1 MASGDHL
8 YVRRGL
14 RYSHHGIDCGDGS
27 VIHYIGPRRTRFVA
41 RTSLAEFA
49 ATSKVRVRS
58 YDKRLSAEVAV
69 RNAESRLG
77 LQDYSLVRN
86 NCEHFAA
93 WCCTGRSAS
102 AQVRRWVLGAQGAVA
117 TFVAAQSVGA
127 HLALAGTAGAGFV
140 AMLRP
145 LRRRRRWQR
154 SRAADLRPRRIE
166 ISGLASSCESVEP
179 AQLIA

>member
-14 RYSHHGIDCGDGS
+14 RYSHHGIDCGEGS
-27 VIHYIGPRRTRFVA
+27 VIHYVGPRRTRRLA
-41 RTSLAEFA
+41 RTSLEEFTA
-49 ATSKVRVRS
+49 SSKLRVRS
-58 YDKRLSAEVAV
+58 YDRRLSAEDTV

-77 LQDYSLVRN
+77 FADYSLVRN

-93 WCCTGRSAS
+93 WCATGRAAS
-102 AQVRRWVLGAQGAVA
+102 AQVRRWTLAAQGAVA
-117 TFVAAQSVGA
+117 TFVAAQAMGA
-127 HLALAGTAGAGFV
+127 QLALAGTAGAGFV

-154 SRAADLRPRRIE
+154 SRAAGAVVGE
-166 ISGLASSCESVEP
+166 A
-179 AQLIA
+179 A

>member
-1 MASGDHL
+1 MASGDHV
-8 YVRRGL
+8 YVRRGF

-27 VIHYIGPRRTRFVA
+27 VIHYIGPRRSRLLA
-41 RTSLAEFA
+41 RTSLEEFA
-49 ATSKVRVRS
+49 ASSELRVRT
-58 YDKRLSAEVAV
+58 YDKRLSAEDTV

-77 LQDYSLVRN
+77 FQDYSLVRN

-93 WCCTGRSAS
+93 WCSTGRSAS

-117 TFVAAQSVGA
+117 TFVAAQSMGA

-140 AMLRP
+140 AVLRP

-154 SRAADLRPRRIE
+154 SRAVDRQSAKVPELTGG
-166 ISGLASSCESVEP
+166 GLAHR
-179 AQLIA
+179 